1 MLSRL
6 AESYFWMGRYIERA
20 EGTTRLLVEFHQLLV
35 QEQGS
40 DQNVGVA
47 VLVNGLGIEEVPVNI
62 EGLVRCVYGD
72 ADAANSIVGALNAAR
87 NNARSI
93 RDALPP
99 DFFEALNKAYLRT
112 LLLPD
117 IHFPGAILREILEG
131 LAGVN
136 GVFHWVAPRDE
147 AMAFFRLGCYLE
159 RIDLVGR
166 LLNMRIDQ
174 LWPEQGSATMLR
186 SVGGLSTY
194 LRNNVRLTGANVR
207 IFLTTDVGFPR
218 SLLHSAQEASSTIR
232 DIAHLSST
240 NVDDVIHSIGLLKS
254 QLEYS
259 QFTGDMNALNEKV
272 DMLVAQSLR
281 AVETTSVAVKN
292 KYFRPIGSIVWSH

>member
-1 MLSRL
+1 
-6 AESYFWMGRYIERA
+6 
-20 EGTTRLLVEFHQLLV
+20 
-35 QEQGS
+35 
-40 DQNVGVA
+40 
-47 VLVNGLGIEEVPVNI
+47 
-62 EGLVRCVYGD
+62 
-72 ADAANSIVGALNAAR
+72 
-87 NNARSI
+87 
-93 RDALPP
+93 
-99 DFFEALNKAYLRT
+99 
-112 LLLPD
+112 
-117 IHFPGAILREILEG
+117 
-131 LAGVN
+131 
-136 GVFHWVAPRDE
+136 
-147 AMAFFRLGCYLE
+147 MAFFRLGCYLE

-240 NVDDVIHSIGLLKS
+240 NVDDVIHSIGLLQS